1 MALGVPDPEL
11 EEAVL
16 EEEGN
21 LHPYAEPLPEG
32 AGFLRRAARFVRS
45 DHPYVL
51 LGTSAVAAVAL
62 VCTPGASLGAA
73 GAVPS
78 VVCFAWIALSLV
90 ALVFKVALRRDYRRL
105 CPIAR
110 PGLRRP
116 LRYLSYLVWACAAAL
131 LCMGPVAGFVALCQG
146 AIASST
152 NPTGFLESAVYMLY
166 NGRQLFITGATTT
179 IELALFG
186 TVIAF
191 FLALLL
197 VFLRIQTP
205 DRGENDAVRFCKAV
219 GSGFARLYSTV
230 VRGTPMMVQG
240 AIVYFAGLAVLRGAG
255 WETAHINAVW
265 SPFWA
270 GLVTISLNST
280 AYMMEVLRGGIEAVD
295 PGQLEAARSLGLSQW
310 QAMRKVVFPQGV
322 KNSIPALSNELIVN
336 IKDSS
341 VLSIIGVFD
350 LMFATT
356 SVIGI
361 YYKGLEAYCIAAVVY
376 LILTM
381 VFSKVLTML
390 AARLDVDAPG
400 PVGSTTDPAAA
411 PARARQS

>member
-1 MALGVPDPEL
+1 MALGVPDPKL

-32 AGFLRRAARFVRS
+32 AGFWRRLAHFVKS

-51 LGTSAVAAVAL
+51 LGTSAVAAFSLVCSAGSALGGLGGVLAL
-62 VCTPGASLGAA
+62 VLLLWLVLSAVGLVGKLVLGR
-73 GAVPS
+73 G
-78 VVCFAWIALSLV
+78 
-90 ALVFKVALRRDYRRL
+90 YRGGFFLTLPR
-105 CPIAR
+105 AR
-110 PGLRRP
+110 KR
-116 LRYLSYLVWACAAAL
+116 LRYLSYLVWVCALAL
-131 LCMGPVAGFVALCQG
+131 FCLGPVAHFVALCQG

-166 NGRQLFITGATTT
+166 NGRQLFVTGVVTTV
-179 IELALFG
+179 ELALFG
-186 TVIAF
+186 TAIAF

-205 DRGENDAVRFCKAV
+205 DRGENDFVRFVKAV
-219 GSGFARLYSTV
+219 GSGFARFYSTV

-240 AIVYFAGLAVLRGAG
+240 AIVFFAGLAVLRGAG
-255 WETAHINAVW
+255 WDTAQVNAVW

-295 PGQLEAARSLGLSQW
+295 GGQLEAARSLGLSQW

-361 YYKGLEAYCIAAVVY
+361 YYKGLEAYCIAAVIY

-390 AARLDVDAPG
+390 ASRLDVDAPG
-400 PVGSTTDPAAA
+400 PVGSSTDPAGAVHREKA
-411 PARARQS
+411 